1 MYSVQGVS
9 GVEVTGVIK
18 VENRFQYTRFN
29 DKLKLELEKEVF
41 SSLSSWKS
49 LLDYLF
55 IVWQPGSACALPL
68 HHSPSPV

>member
-9 GVEVTGVIK
+9 GVEVTGIVK
-18 VENRFQYTRFN
+18 VENRLQYTRFN
-29 DKLKLELEKEVF
+29 DKMKVELKREVF

-55 IVWQPGSACALPL
+55 IVWQPGSVCVYCVPP
-68 HHSPSPV
+68 H